1 MHDSIID
8 FYSMN
13 FQTKTLNIHSRNAE
27 ESKKYKLIIRDVLT
41 FSFECILED
50 NVILDIEEKKIVDFQ
65 RENENIIKKLRN
77 CCWPVCYQNVEEL
90 QDFLEDN
97 NYKYIKV
104 LSSYGLYGWILA
116 KAYDIETLDECE

>member
-50 NVILDIEEKKIVDFQ
+50 NVILDIEEK
-65 RENENIIKKLRN
+65 N
-77 CCWPVCYQNVEEL
+77 
-90 QDFLEDN
+90 
-97 NYKYIKV
+97 
-104 LSSYGLYGWILA
+104 S
-116 KAYDIETLDECE
+116 